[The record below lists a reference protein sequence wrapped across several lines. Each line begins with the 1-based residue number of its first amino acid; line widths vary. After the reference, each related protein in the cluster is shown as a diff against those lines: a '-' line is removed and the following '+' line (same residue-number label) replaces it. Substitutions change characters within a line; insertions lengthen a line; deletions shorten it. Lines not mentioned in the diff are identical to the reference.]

1 MPPLTGIV
9 VLDFTHML
17 PGELC
22 AAILSD
28 MGATVIRVES
38 HTPGLA
44 HKLPPIVDGE
54 SLFYWS
60 IQRDKSRIKVD
71 LKTEAGLTLIKK
83 LIPQCDIVIENFRTG
98 VMERLGLGYKT
109 LSSINP
115 ELIYISVTGH
125 GQDSDRKDEPV
136 HDLNL
141 IAETGLL
148 SLNRRENERPVLP
161 SIPISDYMS
170 GTLGALSVLGAL
182 LERQNGGGG
191 KQLDISMF
199 DASLSSLNVLGS
211 MVLYTRKTPH
221 EGGFAYP
228 RELPNYNTYE
238 CKDGRFL
245 AVASL
250 ERPFWRV
257 FCQTINRPDIEPL
270 IDDPSKEDTLKET
283 IAKEIKAKTLA
294 DWTRIFHGTNCCV
307 SPVKTLNETFETY
320 PLAARGMLS
329 GLQHPVLG
337 NVPQILMPVD
347 RQLRKNHAPE
357 TKDRRLSDLLSF
369 LKNAG
374 YGPEEIDKLTGS
386 GIITLPGLEE
396 NPTLSTSKQN

>member
-1 MPPLTGIV
+1 MPPLTGIK

-22 AAILSD
+22 VAALSD

-38 HTPGLA
+38 HTPSLA

-60 IQRDKSRIKVD
+60 VQRDKSRIKVD
-71 LKTEAGLTLIKK
+71 LKTEAGLTLIKN

-98 VMERLGLGYKT
+98 VMERLGLGYET
-109 LSSINP
+109 LSGINP
-115 ELIYISVTGH
+115 ELIYISLTGY
-125 GQDSDRKDEPV
+125 GGDSERKNEPV

-148 SLNRRENERPVLP
+148 SLNRRDSERPVLP
-161 SIPISDYMS
+161 SVPISDYMS

-182 LERQNGGGG
+182 LEKQQGAGG
-191 KQLDISMF
+191 KRLDISMF

-211 MVLYTRKTPH
+211 MVLYTKKTPE

-228 RELPNYNTYE
+228 KELPNYNTYE

-250 ERPFWRV
+250 ERPFWKI
-257 FCQTINRPDIEPL
+257 FCKTIDREDLEPL
-270 IDDPSKEDTLKET
+270 IDVPSEERALIET
-283 IAKEIKAKTLA
+283 ISKVIKTKTLA
-294 DWTRIFHGTNCCV
+294 EWTQIFERTNCCV

-320 PLAARGMLS
+320 PLAQRGMLS
-329 GLQHPVLG
+329 ELEHPVLG
-337 NVPQILMPVD
+337 SVPQILMPVD
-347 RQLRKNHAPE
+347 RQLRKKTNP
-357 TKDRRLSDLLSF
+357 KDGDRRLSDLLSF
-369 LKNAG
+369 LKKAG
-374 YGPEEIDKLTGS
+374 YGTDELEKLAKS
-386 GIITLPGLEE
+386 GIITLPGLETD
-396 NPTLSTSKQN
+396 PTLSTSWQK

>member
-1 MPPLTGIV
+1 
-9 VLDFTHML
+9 ML

-22 AAILSD
+22 AATLCD

-38 HTPGLA
+38 HTPSLA
-44 HKLPPIVDGE
+44 HKLPPIIEGE

-60 IQRDKSRIKVD
+60 VQRDKSRIKVD
-71 LKTEAGLTLIKK
+71 LKTEEGLTLIKK

-98 VMERLGLGYKT
+98 VMERLGLGYEV
-109 LSSINP
+109 LSAINP
-115 ELIYISVTGH
+115 ELVYISITGY
-125 GQDSDRKDEPV
+125 GQDSDRRDEPV

-170 GTLGALSVLGAL
+170 GTLGAISVLGAL
-182 LERQNGGGG
+182 LERQQGAGG
-191 KQLDISMF
+191 KRLDISMF

-211 MVLYTRKTPH
+211 MVLYTKKTPD

-228 RELPNYNTYE
+228 KELANYNTYE

-250 ERPFWRV
+250 ERPFWKT
-257 FCQTINRPDIEPL
+257 FCKTINRAEIEHI
-270 IDDPSKEDTLKET
+270 IDDSSQESALKET
-283 IAKEIKAKTLA
+283 IEAVIKTKTLA
-294 DWTRIFHGTNCCV
+294 QWTKIFEGTNCCV
-307 SPVKTLNETFETY
+307 SPVKTLNETFENY
-320 PLAARGMLS
+320 PLAERGML
-329 GLQHPVLG
+329 GALEHPILG

-347 RQLRKNHAPE
+347 RQLRKQNTPE
-357 TKDRRLSDLLSF
+357 KADRRLADLLSF

-374 YGPEEIDKLTGS
+374 YGSDEIDKLSKS
-386 GIITLPGLEE
+386 GIITLPGLETD
-396 NPTLSTSKQN
+396 PTLSASRQN